1 MRTEHDIRKIY
12 EAVVLNS
19 TVASPYGFNETA
31 LITNQNPQASHT
43 DAKIDVSSQ
52 LSHSIDK
59 RLSQSPQTTKRPQ
72 IWFGD
77 LSRSGFDTNY
87 LSEINW
93 QMLHTGVTFSDFD
106 KGFEVLEE
114 AKRACGQS
122 WANLPRLCKQFHFI
136 EALWAAG

>member
-19 TVASPYGFNETA
+19 TVASPFGFNETA

-59 RLSQSPQTTKRPQ
+59 RLSQLPQTTKRLQ

-77 LSRSGFDTNY
+77 LSRSSFDTNY
-87 LSEINW
+87 LSLRDKLADAAYW
-93 QMLHTGVTFSDFD
+93 GDFD
-106 KGFEVLEE
+106 KVFEVLEE

-122 WANLPRLCKQFHFI
+122 WANVPRLCKQFTFI
-136 EALWAAG
+136 EAIWSTE